1 MKRKSM
7 MLLCALLALAPML
20 LLAAVWGELP
30 ERVVTT
36 WGFDGAVTGTGPKST
51 LLGLAL
57 MGPGLGLLLALLPK
71 IDPKRE
77 SYRKFQGHYD
87 GFCVVFQLFM
97 AGVNTAAIWENLS
110 PGSLSIGR
118 VVTVLVGLLFAFL
131 GNILPTVR
139 HNYFVGVRT
148 PWTLADPRVWDRTNR
163 LGGRL
168 FFLTGVATVP
178 LALLAPEQQLFAV
191 FLVLVLVSSLIPV
204 AASYFWFRKLHPK
217 DGN

>member
-20 LLAAVWGELP
+20 LLWAVWGELP

-51 LLGLAL
+51 LLWLAL
-57 MGPGLGLLLALLPK
+57 MGPGLGLLLALLPR
-71 IDPKRE
+71 IDPRRE

-87 GFCVVFQLFM
+87 AFCVVFQLFM

-118 VVTVLVGLLFAFL
+118 VVTVLVGLLFAFI

-139 HNYFVGVRT
+139 HNYFMGVRT
-148 PWTLADPRVWDRTNR
+148 PWTLADPRVWDQANR
-163 LGGRL
+163 LAGRL
-168 FFLTGVATVP
+168 FFAGGLAMVL
-178 LALLAPEQQLFAV
+178 LALALPERWLLWAVLAISAGTALPPV
-191 FLVLVLVSSLIPV
+191 VL
-204 AASYFWFRKLHPK
+204 SYVWFRARTE
-217 DGN
+217 

>member
-7 MLLCALLALAPML
+7 MRLCALLALAPML
-20 LLAAVWGELP
+20 LLWAVWGELP

-51 LLGLAL
+51 LLWLAL
-57 MGPGLGLLLALLPK
+57 MGPGLGLLLALLPR
-71 IDPKRE
+71 IDPRRE

-87 GFCVVFQLFM
+87 AFCVVFQLFM

-118 VVTVLVGLLFAFL
+118 VVTVLVGLLFAFI

-139 HNYFVGVRT
+139 HNYFMGVRT
-148 PWTLADPRVWDRTNR
+148 PWTLADPRVWDQANR
-163 LGGRL
+163 LAGRL
-168 FFLTGVATVP
+168 FFAGGLAMVL
-178 LALLAPEQQLFAV
+178 LALALPERWLLWAVLAISAGTALPPV
-191 FLVLVLVSSLIPV
+191 VL
-204 AASYFWFRKLHPK
+204 SYVWFRARTE
-217 DGN
+217 

>member
-30 ERVVTT
+30 EEVVTT
-36 WGFDGAVTGTGPKST
+36 WGFDGAVNGTGSKTS
-51 LLGLAL
+51 LLWLTL
-57 MGPGLGLLLALLPK
+57 MGPGLGLLLALLPR
-71 IDPKRE
+71 IDPRRE

-87 GFCVVFQLFM
+87 AFCVVFQLFM

-168 FFLTGVATVP
+168 FFAGGLAMVLLALALPERWLLWAVLAISAGVALPPV
-178 LALLAPEQQLFAV
+178 
-191 FLVLVLVSSLIPV
+191 VL
-204 AASYFWFRKLHPK
+204 SYVWFRARTE
-217 DGN
+217 